1 MVINMSI
8 LEKLNNLINTLE
20 SSPSELQKFVA
31 EYEDYRNK
39 VIFNEIKNNKEIFIS
54 PPEFS
59 FVSDEEV
66 DRVIMFDRE
75 TKLSSMPRKEG
86 NGVSCFFL
94 EIDDLDRHK
103 KIINFLIE
111 NNLIPKKKN
120 GDYYNLSFKLDEQ
133 TRNNEYNE
141 SFKSVLKLEEL
152 IDLRTGEWK
161 Q

>member
-1 MVINMSI
+1 MKIENVVLANWEYFTSGENMDRLKTGKWMIFFDFFDARDVIRSYC
-8 LEKLNNLINTLE
+8 EKSVVE
-20 SSPSELQKFVA
+20 
-31 EYEDYRNK
+31 
-39 VIFNEIKNNKEIFIS
+39 EI
-54 PPEFS
+54 
-59 FVSDEEV
+59 VS
-66 DRVIMFDRE
+66 
-75 TKLSSMPRKEG
+75 TAKLSSMPRKEG

>member
-66 DRVIMFDRE
+66 DRVSMFDRE
-75 TKLSSMPRKEG
+75 TKLSNKNAMVNK
-86 NGVSCFFL
+86 
-94 EIDDLDRHK
+94 
-103 KIINFLIE
+103 INFNSLSDIE
-111 NNLIPKKKN
+111 VSNNFNK
-120 GDYYNLSFKLDEQ
+120 LSLA
-133 TRNNEYNE
+133 
-141 SFKSVLKLEEL
+141 S
-152 IDLRTGEWK
+152 
-161 Q
+161 